1 MTFYI
6 IYKGLMIFT
15 LISSG
20 RRSDYPQTDV
30 QITRTPGVRVFS
42 GGSSP
47 SSSVRVLQ
55 SESFSPS
62 SSVRVLQ
69 SIFHSENH
77 PILPASSPYSVIRKI
92 WWINTSLSSVLIMTK
107 TSPPTPRFQTLL

>member
-1 MTFYI
+1 
-6 IYKGLMIFT
+6 MIFT

-55 SESFSPS
+55 SEFFNQFFTQ
-62 SSVRVLQ
+62 RIIQYFQLALHIQ
-69 SIFHSENH
+69 LLERFGGSI
-77 PILPASSPYSVIRKI
+77 LRYAQY
-92 WWINTSLSSVLIMTK
+92 
-107 TSPPTPRFQTLL
+107 